1 MSNKKILSL
10 RGNNKPNK
18 KDKPFKRERL
28 SNLRL
33 FASAYA
39 EGYYI
44 IQNLLDHV
52 INFHETNLIG
62 QKYLPSRM
70 KEYKGQKKLAF
81 LYHGYFQG
89 TVGYE
94 RLERILES
102 DLFNIFAV
110 SGTYQPYSQDIRKSA
125 EYEMRVLE
133 WVLNNTDVEEVYLIG
148 HSQGGLVVR
157 YMIQF
162 LGADKYVDK
171 AIFLSTPHRGTK
183 IAYASGVN
191 KLSMNVLSRIL
202 PNFKKIEGE
211 SGKQLRPNSQF
222 IRRLNSKNLPKNVDY
237 TSIYTYIDPIVWPAS
252 NARLPYREANN
263 ILLRKIGHMQ
273 TLYDFQA
280 IELILKTILLGKP
293 FNDINSEGNHKSGEL
308 YEKRNI
314 KRGYSEFNEF
324 VTY

>member
-1 MSNKKILSL
+1 MGERKVLSL
-10 RGNNKPNK
+10 RNHSKKPNNESIRK
-18 KDKPFKRERL
+18 KERL

-44 IQNLLDHV
+44 IQNLLDH
-52 INFHETNLIG
+52 IIDFGETSLMG
-62 QKYLPSRM
+62 QKYLPTRM

-102 DLFNIFAV
+102 ELFNIFAI

-162 LGADKYVDK
+162 LGADKYIDK
-171 AIFLSTPHRGTK
+171 AIFLSTPHRGTRL
-183 IAYASGVN
+183 AYGSNIN
-191 KLSMNVLSRIL
+191 KFPMKVLSRIL
-202 PNFKKIEGE
+202 PNFPAIEGE
-211 SGKQLRPNSQF
+211 SAIQMRPNSQF
-222 IRRLNSKNLPKNVDY
+222 IRRLNSKNLPKGVDY
-237 TSIYTYIDPIVWPAS
+237 TSIYTYIDPVVWPS
-252 NARLPYREANN
+252 SSARLPYREANN

-280 IELILKTILLGKP
+280 IELILKTVLLGQP
-293 FNDINSEGNHKSGEL
+293 FSDAYKKGAHKSGEL
-308 YEKRNI
+308 FEKRHIN
-314 KRGYSEFNEF
+314 RGGSEINEF